1 MSNIKEVIINPNKPA
16 DVKFVQYDTGQK
28 LYVKNSPDFDFT
40 NTTEIQITDGTESAA
55 RYRFEPYGEGG
66 IVELP
71 DTMFRNAGILKGYIF
86 SVDPHGH
93 TTEALIS
100 IGIRERPVY
109 NEYIS
114 DASEEVVIPAGFEVI
129 QNPESV
135 TIKAYNTD
143 GTVTEGTVE
152 NGSDGE
158 PGAPGERGSDGIS
171 PEASVEQTATGA
183 IITVK
188 DARGTTTATLENGHD
203 GNDGISPTAK
213 VEQTAGGAKVTIT
226 DRNGTTV
233 ANLTNGQP
241 GQPGSRGQ
249 DGTSPSI
256 NIDTIEG
263 GHRLT
268 ITDESHGTQYVDVMD
283 GERGRQGDQGER
295 GLRGL
300 PGADGVSPTAKVTQT
315 PTGATVTVTDG
326 DGTTTANLTNG
337 RDGDPGVD
345 GISPTATVTQTET
358 GARVTITDKN
368 GTTIANLTNG
378 APGSPG
384 SQGLPGV
391 DGYSPIATVTQTDDG
406 AEISITD
413 RNGTTEAVIRNGAQG
428 QPGLNGVSPSIV
440 VDDIPGGHRLTI
452 YDEQHGYQRVDVLD
466 GHTIGVPFGG
476 QTGQVLKKISD
487 ADFDTEWADEEG
499 GVVDYPDLTNKPQI
513 NGVTLIGNKT
523 AEDLGLGEIVELT
536 QAEYNA
542 LTEIDPDT
550 AYFIN
555 DADPAALGT
564 AAFKNYTDRVRPDD
578 TGLVMSHVVYS
589 AINSALSSIYTPRG
603 NIDCADLTSSLLVDA
618 NVGNVY
624 ETNDSGT
631 TTALFMQG
639 AGKTINAG
647 DNVGIIR
654 AGADTIMFNLMGNAF
669 DLTNYQKKDL
679 TTAAEGQTTV
689 EGAIGALATNK
700 QEKTLTT
707 PVESQ
712 STVEGALGHL
722 SSAKQP
728 KTLTTAVES
737 ETTVEGALSALS
749 TNKQAKTLSAAVEE
763 QTTVEGALG
772 ALSTNKATQAEVND
786 IVNVLGA
793 KNRAEILSL
802 AEFAEVSG
810 GTINGNTVTY
820 RGVTFTFNDDNK
832 TIAVNGTT
840 GTLAI
845 AIRVSKN
852 LTGLTNIILSG
863 CPSGGSASGYQLQL
877 HDRTS
882 GDYPIGDYDKGRL
895 LTLDPTHI
903 YEVMIVIRSNITV
916 DNLTYKPMVRLAS
929 DPDNTYVPYTMT
941 NKQITDAMPLNVG
954 VNNKLIPSLSRIITV
969 TESTANPDILN
980 TLTGGNVKFAW
991 GAIKLQN
998 GAPQTID
1005 NEVYVISYAETNI
1018 SQVGDTAVIAQI
1030 AIARS
1035 GSGYNSRIYKRF
1047 YCYHGGTYKWS
1058 PWDIMISAS
1067 DLSYS
1072 TSEINTGKTW
1082 IDGKPIYRKTY
1093 TGLSLQSP
1101 STNVWNSFN
1110 VAPPANAG
1118 LLIKSMII
1126 RNDNVACEGIALK
1139 LDTDANDI
1147 KYINPTFN
1155 ASTSNITLTI
1165 EYTKTTD

>member
-40 NTTEIQITDGTESAA
+40 NTTEIQITDGTESAS

-171 PEASVEQTATGA
+171 PEASVEQTPTGA
-183 IITVK
+183 IVTVT

-203 GNDGISPTAK
+203 GSDGISPTAK

-268 ITDESHGTQYVDVMD
+268 ITDESHGTQYVDILD
-283 GERGRQGDQGER
+283 GERGRQGDQGDR
-295 GLRGL
+295 GPRGYS
-300 PGADGVSPTAKVTQT
+300 GADGVSPEAKVEQT
-315 PTGATVTVTDG
+315 ETGATVTVTDAH
-326 DGTTTANLTNG
+326 GTTTANLTNG
-337 RDGDPGVD
+337 RDGSDGQDGQDGV
-345 GISPTATVTQTET
+345 SPEASVEQTASGAVVTVTDAHGTTTAT
-358 GARVTITDKN
+358 
-368 GTTIANLTNG
+368 LTNG
-378 APGSPG
+378 RDGETGPSGADGFSPSASVEQLENG
-384 SQGLPGV
+384 AKISITDEHGTTEATIHDGETGPQGLPGV
-391 DGYSPIATVTQTDDG
+391 
-406 AEISITD
+406 
-413 RNGTTEAVIRNGAQG
+413 
-428 QPGLNGVSPSIV
+428 NGVSPSIV
-440 VDDIPGGHRLTI
+440 IDDIPGGHRLTI
-452 YDEQHGYQRVDVLD
+452 YDDQHHYQYVDVLD

-499 GVVDYPDLTNKPQI
+499 GVVDYPDLTNKPSI

-536 QAEYNA
+536 QAEYDA

-564 AAFKNYTDRVRPDD
+564 AAFKDYTDLVRP
-578 TGLVMSHVVYS
+578 GSRALVESNAVYS
-589 AINSALSSIYTPRG
+589 AINNALSSIYTPRG

-647 DNVGIIR
+647 DNVGVVK
-654 AGADTIMFNLMGNAF
+654 AGQNLILFNLMGNAF
-669 DLTNYQKKDL
+669 DLTDYQKKTL
-679 TTAAEGQTTV
+679 TTPAEGQSTV

-707 PVESQ
+707 PVESRT
-712 STVEGALGHL
+712 TVETALEAL
-722 SSAKQP
+722 SSVKQP
-728 KTLTTAVES
+728 KTLSTAVES
-737 ETTVEGALSALS
+737 ETTVEDALSALS

-763 QTTVEGALG
+763 QNTVEGALS
-772 ALSTNKATQAEVND
+772 ALSTNKATQTEVND

-793 KNRAEILSL
+793 KNLLPNNATSQ
-802 AEFAEVSG
+802 
-810 GTINGNTVTY
+810 TIN
-820 RGVTFTFNDDNK
+820 GVTFTINADGSV
-832 TIAVNGTT
+832 TANGTASSNAR
-840 GTLAI
+840 LII
-845 AIRVSKN
+845 ASATAMANACADADV
-852 LTGLTNIILSG
+852 ILSG
-863 CPSGGSASGYQLQL
+863 CPSGGSEYKYQIYT
-877 HDRTS
+877 RTS
-882 GDYPIGDYDKGRL
+882 AGYLHEYGDG
-895 LTLDPTHI
+895 
-903 YEVMIVIRSNITV
+903 IVITQGTSFIEELSILVSSGQTVSNIV
-916 DNLTYKPMVRLAS
+916 FKPMIRLAS
-929 DPDNTYVPYTMT
+929 DPDNTYVPYAMT
-941 NKQITDAMPLNVG
+941 NKQITEAMPLNVG
-954 VNNKLIPSLSRIITV
+954 VNNKLISSLSRIITV

-1035 GSGYNSRIYKRF
+1035 GSGYSSRIYKRF

-1058 PWDIMISAS
+1058 PWDIMISAN

-1072 TSEINTGKTW
+1072 TSETQTGTTW
-1082 IDGKPIYRKTY
+1082 IDDKPIYRKVVNI
-1093 TGLSLQSP
+1093 GALP
-1101 STNVWNSFN
+1101 NAAMKN
-1110 VAPPANAG
+1110 VAH
-1118 LLIKSMII
+1118 
-1126 RNDNVACEGIALK
+1126 GITNI
-1139 LDTDANDI
+1139 DTITD
-1147 KYINPTFN
+1147 YYGMV
-1155 ASTSNITLTI
+1155 ASTSKTALKIPYVATESLDYIAMYVSITNVAVKTKQDMSAYGGYAVV